1 MNHGVLVV
9 GTSSGWWKIKNSWGN
24 AWGEKGF
31 IRIAGGNTC
40 GVCKAG
46 VYPFKWFKYNSNNL
60 YLYLELYNIYI
71 F

>member
-1 MNHGVLVV
+1 V

-46 VYPFKWFKYNSNNL
+46 VYPFK
-60 YLYLELYNIYI
+60 
-71 F
+71 